1 MYGGMLNTTVL
12 QVKVLVTSHSS
23 RMLLLVT
30 MMASSTII
38 GLIVSKKGE
47 RHVWSAANKYHE
59 YNIKVLAS
67 QSHNNNIMTT
77 LIIMLVSHHRHYN

>member
-1 MYGGMLNTTVL
+1 MLNTTVL

-38 GLIVSKKGE
+38 GLIGPKIGE
-47 RHVWSAANKYHE
+47 RHVWSAVNKYHE
-59 YNIKVLAS
+59 YKIKVLAS
-67 QSHNNNIMTT
+67 QAHNNNNYDNINY
-77 LIIMLVSHHRHYN
+77 H